1 MKSIFLIISLLAG
14 SSAGISAQ
22 NFSGGIQL
30 VSGQKVVAAN
40 YRIIPEATSRFYNS
54 YKPKLIALVD
64 EHIVANVKQAV
75 DQNVRELNI
84 TLPDVVT
91 LEAVNEPGG
100 FALKVWLKGCRA
112 TFKVTTP
119 NATATNPFGGL
130 GRDFDPKFVLTWD
143 QALVISFTDINSVQ
157 TFYPKNPRSE
167 TTNTAIHKPRL
178 LDKFLGLADNVS
190 NSFTAEKG
198 FFPDLNHASVNIAA
212 VLNTTL
218 LMAIGQVLK
227 SPAFLEELKL
237 DGDEKL
243 TVAVDMNQGNII
255 AKHPHSYAGTLARRA
270 KPSLSATDIHK
281 PVLPAA
287 TGDAKVTDKLT
298 KNPSSTLN
306 PQPLPP
312 VPAQVK
318 PSGLPADVKP
328 SPGLNPQPLPPAPMK
343 PRKVNVKRG

>member
-14 SSAGISAQ
+14 SIAGISAQ

-40 YRIIPEATSRFYNS
+40 YRIIPEATGRFYSN
-54 YKPKLIALVD
+54 YKPRLIALVE

-119 NATATNPFGGL
+119 NATLTNPFGGL

-143 QALVISFTDINSVQ
+143 QALVIAFTDINSVT

-167 TTNTAIHKPRL
+167 TANTAIHKPRL
-178 LDKFLGLADNVS
+178 MDKFLGLADNVS
-190 NSFTAEKG
+190 NSFTAGEG
-198 FFPDLNHASVNIAA
+198 FFPDLNQASVNIAA
-212 VLNTTL
+212 VLNTTI

-227 SPAFLEELKL
+227 SKPFLDELKL

-243 TVAVDMNQGNII
+243 TVMADIRQGNII
-255 AKHPHSYAGTLARRA
+255 AKHPHSYAGTLARSA
-270 KPSLSATDIHK
+270 KTTLSATDAHN
-281 PVLPAA
+281 PVLPVIG
-287 TGDAKVTDKLT
+287 GDEKVTDKLV
-298 KNPSSTLN
+298 K
-306 PQPLPP
+306 
-312 VPAQVK
+312 K
-318 PSGLPADVKP
+318 PSGA
-328 SPGLNPQPLPPAPMK
+328 LNPQPLPPAPAQVKPSPKLNPQPLPPAPLK
-343 PRKVNVKRG
+343 PRKVSVKRG